1 MPTHDAHATVR
12 SKRRKGRPAV
22 AAPPAVTPSSPTV
35 PRTAAAHLEQELVAR
50 AITKL
55 VGKQQLTASEREALK
70 RHEKGKE
77 ERLRLEYY
85 ATIPQRHWRLMSGRQ
100 SKVLNEQAQR
110 YGLPFGGPTINL
122 NNLARALH
130 DFLADNAVKLAR
142 DNDALLSGP
151 ASPALERYRE
161 ERAALAR
168 LDRLERQGRLMPRRD
183 VRLGMGLIAGMLRSG
198 LEALERQF
206 GRDAAEIVLE
216 AIEDAEAEIARRFGA
231 LPDAESLE
239 DAYEALP
246 HELSNGAA
254 DDVPIEEEPSPDD
267 ADSDDPPPLLPPPA
281 LCDLPLPDEP

>member
-1 MPTHDAHATVR
+1 MPTHDAQPTVR
-12 SKRRKGRPAV
+12 PRRRRRRPK
-22 AAPPAVTPSSPTV
+22 APLAGTAPAVTPSSHPV
-35 PRTAAAHLEQELVAR
+35 PRTAAGRLEQELVAR

-55 VGKQQLTASEREALK
+55 VGKQNLTAAEREALK
-70 RHEKGKE
+70 RHEKDKE

-100 SKVLNEQAQR
+100 TKVINEQAQR

-142 DNDALLSGP
+142 DEDALLSGP

-183 VRLGMGLIAGMLRSG
+183 ARLGMGLIAGMLRGG

-206 GRDAAEIVLE
+206 GREAAEIVLE

-231 LPDAESLE
+231 PPDAESLE
-239 DAYEALP
+239 NAYAALT
-246 HELSNGAA
+246 NGTA
-254 DDVPIEEEPSPDD
+254 DDVPIKEEPSRDD
-267 ADSDDPPPLLPPPA
+267 ADSDPRPLA
-281 LCDLPLPDEP
+281 LVELPLPDEP